1 MAVPLIVSG
10 RGVTRVGERESAL
23 VSSVDLFATIA
34 DLAGTN
40 TDEVNDSKS
49 FAGLL
54 SAATTPPRK
63 YVYTE
68 VTNSGDWAIRNDRYK
83 LVQYSGFGPELYD
96 LQMDYFEQDNLL
108 DNGIDVSVIL
118 AELQAQA
125 ALIRQ

>member
-1 MAVPLIVSG
+1 MPLIVSG
-10 RGVTRVGERESAL
+10 RGVTRVGERESGL

-40 TDEVNDSKS
+40 TNEINDSKS

-63 YVYTE
+63 YAYTE
-68 VTNSGDWAIRNDRYK
+68 VENRWAIRNDRYK
-83 LVQYSGFGPELYD
+83 LVQRFGFEPELYD
-96 LQMDYFEQDNLL
+96 LQVDYFEQDNLL
-108 DNGIDVSVIL
+108 DNGIDVSAIL